1 MRRFRNVTK
10 CISCM
15 AVALMLCVM
24 SGWFTQEVFAEKC
37 DGEYEDFEYE
47 YDSETGEMCITGY
60 NGDSADVIIP
70 ESIEGHTVTM
80 INIYF
85 YNENMR
91 TVYVPA
97 GVSGL
102 GIVDFNKKLENV
114 YVDEANQT
122 YKSVDGVL
130 YTKDGKIL
138 VLFPNRPDKKAVISE
153 GTEGIVYTA
162 FNNSSF
168 SEIFIPDSIK
178 YVYRQSVE
186 VDSKDWDIFSVEN
199 RLSEILSY
207 QAELENVYVGEKNK
221 NIMSI
226 DGMVYSKDMKTFVMC
241 PQTRSGEVVIDNNVE
256 ILGRA
261 AFGKC
266 TDVNRIVLGDK
277 ITEIRDICFMYSGL
291 TELNIPDSC
300 TNIGRD
306 IFFVC
311 QGLTTV
317 NIPVGIKE
325 LNYAIFEGSYIRDL
339 ILPDDSAFAF
349 ENGIIYDRNK
359 TKVILALGESAE
371 EVVIPEGVIEICDYA
386 FKNQIKMQNVIL
398 PESLEKIG
406 IYAFDCCIGLKN
418 IIIPKNVTEICERA
432 FENTSMTDILIEGNT
447 VNGINKYT
455 FEQGTITVLNKQLYE
470 ELSRIYA
477 KIENV
482 KIVMKVTSP
491 SIKLN
496 KTKAT
501 IYSGNV
507 NNTVSVKAT
516 LENITGKIKW
526 TTSDKSVATVS
537 NGKITAV
544 GKGNAT
550 IKASIG
556 KTTAKV
562 VITVKNPTVTVIDG
576 SKAVNKINV
585 KKAKTVMYKV
595 KVNPAKSKLT
605 IVQDKK
611 SKQMAKVT
619 LKNNILSVKGLKKG
633 STEIKIKCGAGT
645 KKMKIIVG

>member
-1 MRRFRNVTK
+1 MRRFGNVTK

-91 TVYVPA
+91 NVYVPA
-97 GVSGL
+97 GVSRL
-102 GIVDFNKKLENV
+102 GIVNFSKKLENV

-130 YTKDGKIL
+130 YTKDEKIL

-199 RLSEILSY
+199 CLPGILSY
-207 QAELENVYVGEKNK
+207 QAELENVYVGEENK

-261 AFGKC
+261 SFGKC

-306 IFFVC
+306 IFFEC
-311 QGLTTV
+311 QGLTTI

-339 ILPDDSAFAF
+339 ILPDDSAFAY

-526 TTSDKSVATVS
+526 TTSDKSVAIVS

-544 GKGNAT
+544 GKGTAT

-556 KTTAKV
+556 KTAAKV

-576 SKAVNKINV
+576 SKTVNKINV

-645 KKMKIIVG
+645 KKMKIVVG

>member
-1 MRRFRNVTK
+1 MRIFRTVTK

-91 TVYVPA
+91 TVFVPA

-130 YTKDGKIL
+130 YTKDEKIL

-199 RLSEILSY
+199 CLPGILSY
-207 QAELENVYVGEKNK
+207 QAELEIVYVGEKNK

-306 IFFVC
+306 IFFEC

-507 NNTVSVKAT
+507 NNTVSVKAI

>member
-1 MRRFRNVTK
+1 MRRFGNVTK

-207 QAELENVYVGEKNK
+207 QAELENVYVGEENK

-261 AFGKC
+261 SFGKC

-306 IFFVC
+306 IFFEC
-311 QGLTTV
+311 QGLTTI

>member
-1 MRRFRNVTK
+1 MRIFRTVTK

-91 TVYVPA
+91 NVYVPA
-97 GVSGL
+97 GVSRL
-102 GIVDFNKKLENV
+102 GIVNFSKKLENV

-130 YTKDGKIL
+130 YTKDEKIL
-138 VLFPNRPDKKAVISE
+138 VLFPNIPDKKAVISE

-178 YVYRQSVE
+178 YVYKQNGE
-186 VDSKDWDIFSVEN
+186 IDLKDWDIFSVEN
-199 RLSEILSY
+199 CLPGILSY

-306 IFFVC
+306 IFFEC

-507 NNTVSVKAT
+507 NNTVSVKAI

-595 KVNPAKSKLT
+595 KVNPAKSKLK

-645 KKMKIIVG
+645 KKMKVVVG

>member
-1 MRRFRNVTK
+1 MRRFGNVTK

-24 SGWFTQEVFAEKC
+24 SGWFTQEVFAEIC

-91 TVYVPA
+91 TVFVPA

-130 YTKDGKIL
+130 YTKDEKIL

-199 RLSEILSY
+199 CLPGILSY

-277 ITEIRDICFMYSGL
+277 IIEIRDICFMYSGL

-306 IFFVC
+306 IFFEC

-507 NNTVSVKAT
+507 NNTVSVKAI

-595 KVNPAKSKLT
+595 KVNPAKSKLK

-645 KKMKIIVG
+645 KKMKVVVG

>member
-97 GVSGL
+97 GVSRL
-102 GIVDFNKKLENV
+102 GIVNFSKKLENV

-130 YTKDGKIL
+130 YTKDEKIL

-178 YVYRQSVE
+178 YVYKQNGE
-186 VDSKDWDIFSVEN
+186 IDLKDWDIFSVEN
-199 RLSEILSY
+199 CLPGILSY

-306 IFFVC
+306 IFFEC
-311 QGLTTV
+311 QGLTTI

-619 LKNNILSVKGLKKG
+619 LKNNILSMKGLKKG

>member
-24 SGWFTQEVFAEKC
+24 SGWFTQEVFAEIY

-91 TVYVPA
+91 TVFVPA

-130 YTKDGKIL
+130 YTKDEKIL

-178 YVYRQSVE
+178 YVYKQNGE
-186 VDSKDWDIFSVEN
+186 IDLKDWDIFSVEN
-199 RLSEILSY
+199 CLPGILSY

-306 IFFVC
+306 IFFEC

-507 NNTVSVKAT
+507 NNTVSVKAI

-645 KKMKIIVG
+645 KKMKIIVR

>member
-1 MRRFRNVTK
+1 MRRFGNVTK

-91 TVYVPA
+91 NVYVPA
-97 GVSGL
+97 GVSRL
-102 GIVDFNKKLENV
+102 GIVNFSKKLENV

-130 YTKDGKIL
+130 YTKDEKIL

-178 YVYRQSVE
+178 YVYKQNGE
-186 VDSKDWDIFSVEN
+186 IDLKDWDIFSVEN
-199 RLSEILSY
+199 CLPGILSY

-300 TNIGRD
+300 TNIGRY

-317 NIPVGIKE
+317 NIPVDIKE

-507 NNTVSVKAT
+507 NNTVSVKAI

-595 KVNPAKSKLT
+595 KVNPAKSKLK

-645 KKMKIIVG
+645 KKMKIVVG

>member
-1 MRRFRNVTK
+1 MRRFGNVTK

-60 NGDSADVIIP
+60 NGESADVIIP

-91 TVYVPA
+91 NVYVPA
-97 GVSGL
+97 GVSRL
-102 GIVDFNKKLENV
+102 GIVNFSKKLENV

-130 YTKDGKIL
+130 YTKDEKIL

-199 RLSEILSY
+199 CLPGILSY

-306 IFFVC
+306 IFFEC

-339 ILPDDSAFAF
+339 ILHDDSAFAF

-562 VITVKNPTVTVIDG
+562 AITVKNPTVTVIDG

-645 KKMKIIVG
+645 KKMKIIVR

>member
-24 SGWFTQEVFAEKC
+24 SGWFTQEVFAEIY

-91 TVYVPA
+91 TVFVPA

-130 YTKDGKIL
+130 YTKDEKIL

-178 YVYRQSVE
+178 YVYKQNGE
-186 VDSKDWDIFSVEN
+186 IDLKDWDIFSVEN
-199 RLSEILSY
+199 CLPGILSY
-207 QAELENVYVGEKNK
+207 QAELEIVYVGEKNK

-306 IFFVC
+306 IFFEC

-507 NNTVSVKAT
+507 NNTVSVKAI

-645 KKMKIIVG
+645 KKMKVVVG

>member
-1 MRRFRNVTK
+1 
-10 CISCM
+10 
-15 AVALMLCVM
+15 
-24 SGWFTQEVFAEKC
+24 
-37 DGEYEDFEYE
+37 
-47 YDSETGEMCITGY
+47 
-60 NGDSADVIIP
+60 
-70 ESIEGHTVTM
+70 
-80 INIYF
+80 
-85 YNENMR
+85 
-91 TVYVPA
+91 
-97 GVSGL
+97 
-102 GIVDFNKKLENV
+102 
-114 YVDEANQT
+114 
-122 YKSVDGVL
+122 
-130 YTKDGKIL
+130 
-138 VLFPNRPDKKAVISE
+138 
-153 GTEGIVYTA
+153 
-162 FNNSSF
+162 
-168 SEIFIPDSIK
+168 
-178 YVYRQSVE
+178 
-186 VDSKDWDIFSVEN
+186 
-199 RLSEILSY
+199 
-207 QAELENVYVGEKNK
+207 
-221 NIMSI
+221 MSI

-277 ITEIRDICFMYSGL
+277 IIEIRDICFMYSGL

-306 IFFVC
+306 IFFEC

-507 NNTVSVKAT
+507 NNTVSVKAI

-595 KVNPAKSKLT
+595 KVNPAKSKLK

-645 KKMKIIVG
+645 KKMKVVVG

>member
-1 MRRFRNVTK
+1 MRRFGNVTK

-277 ITEIRDICFMYSGL
+277 ITEIRDTCFMYSGL

-339 ILPDDSAFAF
+339 ILPDDSAFTF

>member
-37 DGEYEDFEYE
+37 DGEYEDFECE

-97 GVSGL
+97 GVSRL
-102 GIVDFNKKLENV
+102 GIVNFSKKLENV

-199 RLSEILSY
+199 RLPGILSY

-306 IFFVC
+306 IFFEC
-311 QGLTTV
+311 QGLTTI

-339 ILPDDSAFAF
+339 ILPDDSAFAY

-562 VITVKNPTVTVIDG
+562 AITVKNPTVTVIDG

-645 KKMKIIVG
+645 KKMKIIVR

>member
-1 MRRFRNVTK
+1 MRRFGNVTK

-91 TVYVPA
+91 NVYVPA
-97 GVSGL
+97 GVSRL
-102 GIVDFNKKLENV
+102 GIVNFSKKLENV

-130 YTKDGKIL
+130 YTKDEKIL
-138 VLFPNRPDKKAVISE
+138 VLFPNIPDKKAVISE

-178 YVYRQSVE
+178 YVYKQNGE
-186 VDSKDWDIFSVEN
+186 IDLKDWDIFSVEN
-199 RLSEILSY
+199 CLPGILSY

-277 ITEIRDICFMYSGL
+277 IIEIRDICFMYSGL

-306 IFFVC
+306 IFFEC

-507 NNTVSVKAT
+507 NNTVSVKAI

-645 KKMKIIVG
+645 KKMKIVVG

>member
-1 MRRFRNVTK
+1 MRRFGNVTK

-37 DGEYEDFEYE
+37 DGKYEDFEYE
-47 YDSETGEMCITGY
+47 YDSETGEMCIIGY

-91 TVYVPA
+91 TVFVPA

-130 YTKDGKIL
+130 YTKDEKIL

-162 FNNSSF
+162 FSNSSF

-186 VDSKDWDIFSVEN
+186 VDSKDWDILSVEN
-199 RLSEILSY
+199 CLPGILSY
-207 QAELENVYVGEKNK
+207 QAELENVYVGEENK

-261 AFGKC
+261 SFGKC

-306 IFFVC
+306 IFFEC
-311 QGLTTV
+311 QGLTTI

-339 ILPDDSAFAF
+339 ILPDDSAFAY

-544 GKGNAT
+544 GKGTAT

-645 KKMKIIVG
+645 KKMKIVVG

>member
-1 MRRFRNVTK
+1 MRRFGNVTK

-317 NIPVGIKE
+317 NIPVDIKE

-455 FEQGTITVLNKQLYE
+455 FGQGTITVLNKQLYE

-611 SKQMAKVT
+611 SKQVAKVT

>member
-186 VDSKDWDIFSVEN
+186 VDSKDWNIFSVEN

>member
-37 DGEYEDFEYE
+37 DEEYEDFEYE

-97 GVSGL
+97 GVSRL
-102 GIVDFNKKLENV
+102 GIVNFSKKLENV

-162 FNNSSF
+162 FKNSSF

-178 YVYRQSVE
+178 YVYKQNGE
-186 VDSKDWDIFSVEN
+186 IDLKDWDILSVEN
-199 RLSEILSY
+199 CLPEILSY

-306 IFFVC
+306 IFFGC

-317 NIPVGIKE
+317 NIP
-325 LNYAIFEGSYIRDL
+325 
-339 ILPDDSAFAF
+339 
-349 ENGIIYDRNK
+349 
-359 TKVILALGESAE
+359 
-371 EVVIPEGVIEICDYA
+371 
-386 FKNQIKMQNVIL
+386 
-398 PESLEKIG
+398 
-406 IYAFDCCIGLKN
+406 
-418 IIIPKNVTEICERA
+418 
-432 FENTSMTDILIEGNT
+432 
-447 VNGINKYT
+447 
-455 FEQGTITVLNKQLYE
+455 
-470 ELSRIYA
+470 
-477 KIENV
+477 
-482 KIVMKVTSP
+482 
-491 SIKLN
+491 
-496 KTKAT
+496 
-501 IYSGNV
+501 
-507 NNTVSVKAT
+507 
-516 LENITGKIKW
+516 
-526 TTSDKSVATVS
+526 
-537 NGKITAV
+537 
-544 GKGNAT
+544 
-550 IKASIG
+550 
-556 KTTAKV
+556 
-562 VITVKNPTVTVIDG
+562 
-576 SKAVNKINV
+576 
-585 KKAKTVMYKV
+585 
-595 KVNPAKSKLT
+595 
-605 IVQDKK
+605 
-611 SKQMAKVT
+611 
-619 LKNNILSVKGLKKG
+619 NNI
-633 STEIKIKCGAGT
+633 
-645 KKMKIIVG
+645 

>member
-1 MRRFRNVTK
+1 MRRFGNVTK

-24 SGWFTQEVFAEKC
+24 SGWFTQEVFAEIC

-91 TVYVPA
+91 TVFVPA

-130 YTKDGKIL
+130 YTKDEKIL

-199 RLSEILSY
+199 CLPGILSY

-241 PQTRSGEVVIDNNVE
+241 PQTRSGEVVIDNNIE

-277 ITEIRDICFMYSGL
+277 IIEIRDICFMYSGL

-306 IFFVC
+306 IFFEC

-507 NNTVSVKAT
+507 NNTVSVKVT

-544 GKGNAT
+544 GKGTAT

-595 KVNPAKSKLT
+595 KVNPAKSKLK

-645 KKMKIIVG
+645 KKMKVVVG

>member
-153 GTEGIVYTA
+153 GTEGIVYAA

-317 NIPVGIKE
+317 NIPVDIKE

-432 FENTSMTDILIEGNT
+432 FKNTSMTDILIEGNT

-611 SKQMAKVT
+611 SKQVAKVT

>member
-1 MRRFRNVTK
+1 MRRFGNVTK

>member
-300 TNIGRD
+300 TNIGRY

-317 NIPVGIKE
+317 NIPVDIKE

-611 SKQMAKVT
+611 SKKMAKVT

>member
-1 MRRFRNVTK
+1 MRRFGNVTK

-317 NIPVGIKE
+317 NIPVDIKE

>member
-1 MRRFRNVTK
+1 MRRFKNVTK

-97 GVSGL
+97 GVSRL
-102 GIVDFNKKLENV
+102 GIVNFSKKLENV

-162 FNNSSF
+162 FKNSSF

-178 YVYRQSVE
+178 YVYKQNGE
-186 VDSKDWDIFSVEN
+186 IDLKDWDILSVEN
-199 RLSEILSY
+199 CLPEILSY

-261 AFGKC
+261 AFGAC

-277 ITEIRDICFMYSGL
+277 INEIRDICFMYSGL

-306 IFFVC
+306 IFFGC

-317 NIPVGIKE
+317 NIPAGIKE

-339 ILPDDSAFAF
+339 ILPDDSAFAY
-349 ENGIIYDRNK
+349 ENGIIYDRDK
-359 TKVILALGESAE
+359 TKVMLALGESAE
-371 EVVIPEGVIEICDYA
+371 EVVIPEGVIEICEDA
-386 FKNQIKMQNVIL
+386 FKNQIKMQNVIF

-406 IYAFDCCIGLKN
+406 RYAFDCCIGLKN
-418 IIIPKNVTEICERA
+418 IIIPKNVTEICEGA
-432 FENTSMTDILIEGNT
+432 FGNTKMTDILIEGNT
-447 VNGINKYT
+447 VNGINVST

-477 KIENV
+477 KRDNI

-537 NGKITAV
+537 NGKIKAV
-544 GKGNAT
+544 GKGTAT

-562 VITVKNPTVTVIDG
+562 VITVKNPTVTVIEG

-619 LKNNILSVKGLKKG
+619 LKKNILSVKGLKKG

-645 KKMKIIVG
+645 KKMKIVVG

>member
-1 MRRFRNVTK
+1 MRRFGNVTK

-91 TVYVPA
+91 NVYVPA
-97 GVSGL
+97 GVSRL
-102 GIVDFNKKLENV
+102 GIVNFSKKLENV

-130 YTKDGKIL
+130 YTKDEKIL

-178 YVYRQSVE
+178 YVYKQNGE
-186 VDSKDWDIFSVEN
+186 IDLKDWDIFSVEN
-199 RLSEILSY
+199 CLPGILSY

-306 IFFVC
+306 IFFEC

-339 ILPDDSAFAF
+339 ILHDDSAFAF

-507 NNTVSVKAT
+507 NNTVSVKAI

-645 KKMKIIVG
+645 KKMKIVVG

>member
-1 MRRFRNVTK
+1 MRRFGNVTK

-24 SGWFTQEVFAEKC
+24 SGWFTQEVFAEIC

-91 TVYVPA
+91 NVYVPA
-97 GVSGL
+97 GVSRL

-130 YTKDGKIL
+130 YTKDEKIL
-138 VLFPNRPDKKAVISE
+138 VLFPNIPDKKAVISE

-178 YVYRQSVE
+178 YVYKQNGE
-186 VDSKDWDIFSVEN
+186 IDLKDWDIFSVEN
-199 RLSEILSY
+199 CLPGILSY

-306 IFFVC
+306 IFFEC

-507 NNTVSVKAT
+507 NNTVSVKAI

-645 KKMKIIVG
+645 KKMKIIVR

>member
-24 SGWFTQEVFAEKC
+24 SGWFTQEVFAEIY

-91 TVYVPA
+91 TVFVPA

-130 YTKDGKIL
+130 YTKDEKIL

-178 YVYRQSVE
+178 YVYKQNGE
-186 VDSKDWDIFSVEN
+186 IDLKDWDIFSVEN
-199 RLSEILSY
+199 CLPGILSY
-207 QAELENVYVGEKNK
+207 QAELEIVYVGEKNK

-306 IFFVC
+306 IFFEC

-507 NNTVSVKAT
+507 NNTVSVKAI

-645 KKMKIIVG
+645 KKMKIIVR